1 MLVASCSHMK
11 SNEHASM
18 EEVRLTGARV
28 ETVFAGMTVIPE
40 GHVLALCMHV
50 CGDVSLIQKH

>member
-1 MLVASCSHMK
+1 
-11 SNEHASM
+11 M